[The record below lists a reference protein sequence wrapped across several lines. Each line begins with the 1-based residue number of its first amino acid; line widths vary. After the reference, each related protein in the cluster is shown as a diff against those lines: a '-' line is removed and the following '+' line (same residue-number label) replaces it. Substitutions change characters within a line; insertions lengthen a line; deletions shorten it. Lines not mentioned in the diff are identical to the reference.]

1 MDGTIQRARES
12 PPLKCKQHSMARQ
25 LRPSEVKS
33 VCDQLVKRQGNVC
46 AVCSQKFTPRDKAVL
61 EHCHTTGFIRG
72 ALHNSCN
79 GAEGRVKSKAHLG
92 HKGVAAD
99 DYIIGLG
106 VYLLRH
112 KTPQFNLI
120 HPTHM
125 TEDQKRLQRNA
136 KAKAAR
142 VRKKATTKAK

>member
-1 MDGTIQRARES
+1 
-12 PPLKCKQHSMARQ
+12 MARQ

-33 VCDQLVKRQGNVC
+33 VCDQLVKKQGNKC
-46 AVCSQKFTPRDKAVL
+46 AVCNKPFTPRDRPVL
-61 EHCHTTGFIRG
+61 DHCHTTGYIRG

-79 GAEGRVKSKAHLG
+79 GAEGRVKTKAHLG
-92 HKGVAAD
+92 HKGVSST

-106 VYLLRH
+106 KYLEEPPAL
-112 KTPQFNLI
+112 KFKLI

-125 TEDQKRLQRNA
+125 TEEQKRLQRNA

-142 VRKKATTKAK
+142 ARKKSK